1 MTDLGTDIA
10 TPGGLD
16 LDPGFGLVDGYRA
29 LGEALARRIV
39 TRRGSLIDDPQYGTD
54 VRARMNDNLDA
65 RGLAELSV
73 AIVNEWQKDE
83 RVFLARVAC
92 TLAAGVLRIVG
103 TVQAA
108 TGTFRL
114 VLAVDAVTVSLLT
127 VEPT

>member
-1 MTDLGTDIA
+1 MADLGTDIA
-10 TPGGLD
+10 TPSGLD
-16 LDPGFGLVDGYRA
+16 LDPSFGLVDGYRA

-54 VRARMNDNLDA
+54 VRARLNDNLDA
-65 RGLAELSV
+65 RALAELSV

-83 RVFLARVAC
+83 RVFLARVTC
-92 TLAAGVLRIVG
+92 TLSAGALRIVG

>member
-1 MTDLGTDIA
+1 MSDLGTDIA

-16 LDPGFGLVDGYRA
+16 LDPSFALAYGYRA
-29 LGEALARRIV
+29 LGEALARRIE

-54 VRARMNDNLDA
+54 VRARINDNLDA
-65 RGLAELSV
+65 RGLAEIAI

-83 RVFLARVAC
+83 RVFLARVTC

-103 TVQAA
+103 TVQTA

-114 VLAVDAVTVSLLT
+114 VLSVDAVTVTLLT
-127 VEPT
+127 VEPL

>member
-10 TPGGLD
+10 TPSGLD
-16 LDPGFGLVDGYRA
+16 LDPRFGLVDGYRA

-65 RGLAELSV
+65 RGLAELAV

-83 RVFLARVAC
+83 RVFLSRAAC
-92 TLAAGVLRIVG
+92 TLALGALRIVG

-114 VLAVDAVTVSLLT
+114 VVSVDAATASLLT

>member
-1 MTDLGTDIA
+1 MSDLGTDIA
-10 TPGGLD
+10 TPSGLD
-16 LDPGFGLVDGYRA
+16 LDPSFALVDGYRA

-73 AIVNEWQKDE
+73 SIVNEWKKDE
-83 RVFLARVAC
+83 RVFGARVTC
-92 TLAAGVLRIVG
+92 TLAAGTLRIVG
-103 TVQAA
+103 VVQAA
-108 TGTFRL
+108 TGAFRL
-114 VLAVDAVTVSLLT
+114 VVSVDAVTASLLT